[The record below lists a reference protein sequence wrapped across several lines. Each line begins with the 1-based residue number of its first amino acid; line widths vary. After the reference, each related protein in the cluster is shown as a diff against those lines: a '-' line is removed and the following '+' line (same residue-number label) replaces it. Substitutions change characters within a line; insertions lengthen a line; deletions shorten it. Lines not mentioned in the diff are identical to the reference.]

1 MDEAN
6 EAKPVLLYRVD
17 RKPWRAVVALADA
30 VPGFEGQARDE
41 VTCTLEDLLGALVTK
56 D

>member
-1 MDEAN
+1 MDQAN

-41 VTCTLEDLLGALVTK
+41 VTWTLEISLERW
-56 D
+56 